1 MKAKAGNQ
9 NRFLRIITIPI
20 RALGKVRDLYVKS
33 MTDYA
38 DRVSY
43 GNVMGGPGTG
53 QAPTLPKSF
62 SVHTTRSYENGDIS
76 ELIRA
81 SSARN
86 SGSAVDLD
94 SYQQKQMQMKQPSSG
109 SMGSRAMPRSRTVV
123 MGRIDEDRPCNYFG
137 ENNVNRKVELMYP
150 RSRSHA
156 VPRQPVY

>member
-9 NRFLRIITIPI
+9 NRFFRIITIPI
-20 RALGKVRDLYVKS
+20 RALGKARDFYVKS

-43 GNVMGGPGTG
+43 GNVMAGPGTG
-53 QAPTLPKSF
+53 QAPTLPRSF

-81 SSARN
+81 SSTRS
-86 SGSAVDLD
+86 SGGRVGLD
-94 SYQQKQMQMKQPSSG
+94 SYMQKQMQMKPPSSG

-123 MGRIDEDRPCNYFG
+123 MGRIDEDRPSIYFG
-137 ENNVNRKVELMYP
+137 ENNVNKVELMYP

-156 VPRQPVY
+156 VPRQTVY

>member
-9 NRFLRIITIPI
+9 NRFFRIITIPI
-20 RALGKVRDLYVKS
+20 RALGKARDFYVKS

-43 GNVMGGPGTG
+43 GNVMAGPGTG
-53 QAPTLPKSF
+53 QTPTLPKSF
-62 SVHTTRSYENGDIS
+62 SVHTTRSYENSDIS

-81 SSARN
+81 SSTRS
-86 SGSAVDLD
+86 SGSKVDLD
-94 SYQQKQMQMKQPSSG
+94 SYLQKQMQMKPPSSG

-123 MGRIDEDRPCNYFG
+123 MGRIDEDGPCNYFG
-137 ENNVNRKVELMYP
+137 ENNVNKKVELLYP

-156 VPRQPVY
+156 VPRQTVY